1 MLNKFVA
8 ECDRKTE
15 NAKRKL
21 HETQEELGEEAARKV
36 KYFFFLDHIDD
47 KKILFFLDEFYS

>member
-36 KYFFFLDHIDD
+36 RRVLLSSHRFEEIVL
-47 KKILFFLDEFYS
+47 LDEFHS

>member
-36 KYFFFLDHIDD
+36 KSLIFYYID
-47 KKILFFLDEFYS
+47 

>member
-1 MLNKFVA
+1 MLNQFVA

-15 NAKRKL
+15 HAKRKL

-36 KYFFFLDHIDD
+36 NDQIYFP
-47 KKILFFLDEFYS
+47 SNR

>member
-36 KYFFFLDHIDD
+36 SDHS
-47 KKILFFLDEFYS
+47 LFSLRNET

>member
-8 ECDRKTE
+8 DCDRKTE

-36 KYFFFLDHIDD
+36 IFNLFYFLM
-47 KKILFFLDEFYS
+47 KNSVLF

>member
-15 NAKRKL
+15 HAKRKL

-36 KYFFFLDHIDD
+36 NLTVFQHIDV
-47 KKILFFLDEFYS
+47 KKY

>member
-21 HETQEELGEEAARKV
+21 QETQEELGEEAARKV
-36 KYFFFLDHIDD
+36 SRSIDR
-47 KKILFFLDEFYS
+47 LSF

>member
-15 NAKRKL
+15 HAKRKL

-36 KYFFFLDHIDD
+36 NDQSYFPSNRERKMMF
-47 KKILFFLDEFYS
+47 

>member
-36 KYFFFLDHIDD
+36 SERYFLIEMRNSSW
-47 KKILFFLDEFYS
+47 ISDEFHS

>member
-36 KYFFFLDHIDD
+36 RNIFFFNRID
-47 KKILFFLDEFYS
+47 

>member
-15 NAKRKL
+15 HAKRKL

-36 KYFFFLDHIDD
+36 KNYYFILYRL
-47 KKILFFLDEFYS
+47 KIYLDEFNS

>member
-1 MLNKFVA
+1 MIDFCFQALDMLNKFVA

-21 HETQEELGEEAARKV
+21 QETQEELGEEAARKV
-36 KYFFFLDHIDD
+36 SRSIDRL
-47 KKILFFLDEFYS
+47 IF